1 MKRLSR
7 REFFRAT
14 ALVGLGAFAA
24 SCAKKVRQITGG
36 KSLAQ
41 ITSGHA
47 QSVQMNSAGFEI
59 LSGKPDRLVFNLID
73 PSSGNAVTTSSATVW
88 IARDQTSAATG
99 PLTANYRSEGLP
111 ADRGFYEVLLT
122 IPSDGTW
129 LAVAEVQRAGKS
141 TLDFGA
147 TQFQVGPHSTLPK
160 PGDQARSV
168 ATPTYSDHRGV
179 NPICTAKPQC
189 SMHAI
194 SLDVAL
200 KSGKPTVLIISTPQF
215 CQSAL
220 CGPETNVVQSV
231 SKSLSARINFIHVEV
246 FKDNKAT
253 TIQQQIL
260 SPAAAQWRL
269 DEEPVIY
276 YIDAAGLIQDRTIGP
291 AYTSEV
297 RAAATALLS

>member
-1 MKRLSR
+1 MKPLSR
-7 REFFRAT
+7 RELFRAT

-24 SCAKKVRQITGG
+24 SCAKKVRQVTGA

-47 QSVQMNSAGFEI
+47 QSVQMNSGGLEI

-73 PSSGNAVTTSSATVW
+73 PSNGNAITTRTATVW

-99 PLTANYRSEGLP
+99 PLTANYRTEGLP
-111 ADRGFYEVLLT
+111 PDKGFYEVQLT
-122 IPSDGTW
+122 VPSDGTW

-141 TLDFGA
+141 SVDFGA
-147 TQFQVGPHSTLPK
+147 TQFQVGPHSTMPK

-200 KSGKPTVLIISTPQF
+200 KSGKPTVLIMATPQF

-220 CGPETNVVQSV
+220 CGPETDVVQSV
-231 SKSLSARINFIHVEV
+231 SKGFAGRINFIHVEV
-246 FKDNKAT
+246 YKDNKPT
-253 TIQQQIL
+253 TIQQQLL
-260 SPAAAQWRL
+260 SPGATQWRL
-269 DEEPVIY
+269 DAEPAIY
-276 YIDAAGLIQDRTIGP
+276 YIDADGLIKSRTIGP
-291 AYTSEV
+291 ADTSEV
-297 RAAATALLS
+297 RTAATALLS